1 MFSKSQWIAGGNKV
15 RRSSVLLVDYTK
27 LASRGSRGQPA
38 LPLGLVGAPSNCTVV
53 LCRNVIW
60 SCNAVITLSESVY
73 VCVCVCVYYSS
84 WFQIEKTGLFSG
96 IRTPWHPP
104 LPATTGCC
112 QLSLQV
118 ETGSLLL
125 FLWAPN
131 RAARPECRVF
141 CFILEFVV
149 KATYIWIPIALWA
162 SYHTPLSL
170 SFLIY

>member
-1 MFSKSQWIAGGNKV
+1 MNC
-15 RRSSVLLVDYTK
+15 RRKQGPKKQCAIGRLHKTGVEG
-27 LASRGSRGQPA
+27 APA

-53 LCRNVIW
+53 DCVEMW
-60 SCNAVITLSESVY
+60 SGATMLLSPFLKAC
-73 VCVCVCVYYSS
+73 VCVCVCVCVRAYYSS

-141 CFILEFVV
+141 CFVLEFVV